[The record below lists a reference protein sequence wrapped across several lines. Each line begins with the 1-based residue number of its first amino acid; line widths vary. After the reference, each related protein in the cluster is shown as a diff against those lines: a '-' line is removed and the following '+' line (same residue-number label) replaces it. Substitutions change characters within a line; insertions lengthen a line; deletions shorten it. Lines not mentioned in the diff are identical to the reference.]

1 MKKLPIG
8 VQNLREIRQGG
19 YCYVDKSRFVQRLA
33 DAGKC
38 YFLSRPRRFGKSL
51 FLDTLKEAFEGNRE
65 LFRGLALEPH
75 WDWSQTF
82 PVIRLDLGMGVIQS
96 RAELEKKIWNWLH
109 DLYDGRLDPDRLTL
123 SDAFFKVIQ
132 AAHAKG
138 GPVVVL
144 VDEYDK
150 PILDNLGHPER
161 ARELREGLKNLYS
174 VLKSADPLLKMVF
187 LTGVSKF
194 SKVSLFS
201 GLNNLEDLTLAPKYA
216 TLCGY
221 TERDLDEVFG
231 EHLATFDRAE
241 VRRWYNGY
249 RFLGESVYN
258 PFDVLLLI
266 RNGEFRNFWFETGT
280 PTFLVDL
287 MREKRF
293 FAPRLDRLVS
303 TSDLLSSFDVP
314 IIEPETLLFQAGY
327 LTIAEAKSLGA
338 QQQLTLTWP
347 NFEVKSSL
355 AASLLTSYTA
365 NHEAMANAQTKL
377 LQVLHDG
384 QLDALGPLFHAFF
397 ASIPHDWYR
406 KNQLAGYEGYY
417 ASIVYCYFVALGLE
431 VIAEDVTNHGRIDLT
446 VKHAGRVY
454 LFEFKVKGLAG
465 KGNAGRA
472 RPMTWLLKKN
482 YHEKYRTAAPEVYLV
497 GVEFDPE
504 TRNIK
509 SFEWRRAFAPREA

>member
-1 MKKLPIG
+1 MRKLPIG
-8 VQNLREIRQGG
+8 IQNLREIREGN
-19 YCYVDKSRFVQRLA
+19 YAYVDKSAFVQMLA
-33 DAGKC
+33 DTGKC
-38 YFLSRPRRFGKSL
+38 FFLSRPRRFGKSL
-51 FLDTLKEAFEGNRE
+51 FLDTLKEAFEGNRK
-65 LFRGLALEPH
+65 LFAGLHLEHH
-75 WDWSQTF
+75 WDWAKKH
-82 PVIRLDLGMGVIQS
+82 PVIRISFGSGVLKT
-96 RAELEKKIWNWLH
+96 RAELDQAIRERLAEHFRQHGFTPSADSIGGIFREFIIWLH
-109 DLYDGRLDPDRLTL
+109 DRC
-123 SDAFFKVIQ
+123 
-132 AAHAKG
+132 
-138 GPVVVL
+138 GPVVIL
-144 VDEYDK
+144 IDEYDK
-150 PILDNLGHPER
+150 PILDNITEPDR
-161 ARELREGLKNLYS
+161 AVEMREGLKNFYS
-174 VLKSADPLLKMVF
+174 VIKDADPYLRFVF

-280 PTFLVDL
+280 PTFLLDL

-482 YHEKYRTAAPEVYLV
+482 YHEKYRPAAPEVYLV

-509 SFEWRRAFAPREA
+509 SFEWRRAFG